1 MKIISTKL
9 HSKLDYATG
18 PLFIA
23 MPWIVGFSEVLPA
36 TWTLVAVGSMVILMS
51 MFTDYEGGMVRSIP
65 MSVHLNMD
73 IITGLFLAASPWI
86 LGFADQ
92 VYLPHLILGIIEVG
106 AGLMTVR
113 VSRQVEE
120 SPMERTHNPT

>member
-23 MPWIVGFSEVLPA
+23 MPWIVGFNDNLTA
-36 TWTLVAVGSMVILMS
+36 TWTLIAIGAMVILMS
-51 MFTDYEGGMVRSIP
+51 LFTDYEGGMVRSIP
-65 MSVHLNMD
+65 MSAHLNID
-73 IITGLFLAASPWI
+73 IVTGLFLAASPWI
-86 LGFADQ
+86 LGFHDE
-92 VYLPHLILGIIEVG
+92 VYLPHLILGLIEVA

-113 VSRQVEE
+113 ATKEVEE
-120 SPMERTHNPT
+120 SPLERTQNPT